1 MANSARAAA
10 GVTTTSALP
19 PRPIVAVIYASC
31 GRSALRRQ
39 TVLLPAAQSLER
51 DLGLAL
57 ALRTTRGITLTEAG
71 TRLLSHADAVASR
84 LAAAGQEMDAL
95 RTLRTGR
102 LRLTAFPSAAAT
114 LIPPALARLATAAPG
129 LDVWLTELEPPEA
142 LTAVLAGDVDLAVL
156 FHHPGAPGPDRHPD
170 LVIDI
175 LGDDPVR
182 AVLPAHHRL
191 AAPGRIRTPLNLA
204 DLAGERWIA
213 GCLRCRT
220 HLQALA
226 RTAGFEPDIRHTTD
240 DYVVVQ
246 NLVAVGLAV
255 ALLPALAL
263 AAAPNT
269 HVATVPISGN
279 PARQISLA
287 HRKEVTAVPAVK
299 AAVRALTTS
308 RDGYQTDQPG
318 RPGLIP
324 PELVTG
330 HPDRS
335 QSALP
340 WSRAGGHW
348 CGAV

>member
-1 MANSARAAA
+1 VREVCAAA
-10 GVTTTSALP
+10 P
-19 PRPIVAVIYASC
+19 D
-31 GRSALRRQ
+31 RSATGSSKLCFDLVVNQAQEPVTDLDALDPRR
-39 TVLLPAAQSLER
+39 LLIFREAARRGSLSAAAAALGWTQPAVGQHIQRLER

-57 ALRTTRGITLTEAG
+57 ALRSTRGITLTEAG

-114 LIPPALARLATAAPG
+114 LIPPALARLAAVAPG

-142 LTAVLAGDVDLAVL
+142 LAAVLAGDVDLAVL
-156 FHHPGAPGPDRHPD
+156 FHHPGAQGSDRHPD

-191 AAPGRIRTPLNLA
+191 ATPGRIRTPLNLA
-204 DLAGERWIA
+204 DLARERWIA

-240 DYVVVQ
+240 DYVVAQ
-246 NLVAVGLAV
+246 NLVAAGLAV

-263 AAAPNT
+263 AAAPNP

-287 HRKEVTAVPAVK
+287 HRKEVTAVPAVT
-299 AAVRALTTS
+299 AAVHALSTS
-308 RDGYQTDQPG
+308 RDGY
-318 RPGLIP
+318 RLA
-324 PELVTG
+324 
-330 HPDRS
+330 S
-335 QSALP
+335 QAGSA
-340 WSRAGGHW
+340 
-348 CGAV
+348 

>member
-1 MANSARAAA
+1 MNQAQEPVTDLDAFDPRRLLIFREAARRGSLSAAA
-10 GVTTTSALP
+10 TALGWTQP
-19 PRPIVAVIYASC
+19 AVGQHIQ
-31 GRSALRRQ
+31 R
-39 TVLLPAAQSLER
+39 LER

-114 LIPPALARLATAAPG
+114 LVPPALARVAAAAPG

-142 LTAVLAGDVDLAVL
+142 LAAILAGDIDLAVL
-156 FHHPGAPGPDRHPD
+156 FHHPGAQGPDRHPD
-170 LVIDI
+170 LVVHI

-182 AVLPAHHRL
+182 AVLPTHHRL
-191 AAPGRIRTPLNLA
+191 AAPGGIPAPLNLA
-204 DLAGERWIA
+204 QLARERWIA

-226 RTAGFEPDIRHTTD
+226 RAAGFQPDIRHTTD
-240 DYVVVQ
+240 DYVVAQ
-246 NLVAVGLAV
+246 NLVAAGLAV

-263 AAAPNT
+263 TAAPNP
-269 HVATVPISGN
+269 HVTTAPINGN

-287 HRKEVTAVPAVK
+287 HRKELTAVPAVK
-299 AAVRALTTS
+299 AAVDALTTS
-308 RDGYQTDQPG
+308 RDSHQ
-318 RPGLIP
+318 L
-324 PELVTG
+324 
-330 HPDRS
+330 
-335 QSALP
+335 A
-340 WSRAGGHW
+340 SRAGP
-348 CGAV
+348 A

>member
-1 MANSARAAA
+1 MNQPQEPVSDLDTLDPRRLLIFRQVARRGSLSAAA
-10 GVTTTSALP
+10 AALGWTQP
-19 PRPIVAVIYASC
+19 AVGQHIQ
-31 GRSALRRQ
+31 R
-39 TVLLPAAQSLER
+39 LER

-57 ALRTTRGITLTEAG
+57 ALRSTRGITLTEAG

-102 LRLTAFPSAAAT
+102 LRLAAFPSAAAT
-114 LIPPALARLATAAPG
+114 LIPSALARLAAAAPG

-142 LTAVLAGDVDLAVL
+142 LAAVLAGGVDLAVL
-156 FHHPGAPGPDRHPD
+156 FHHPGAQGPDRHPD
-170 LVIDI
+170 LVIGI
-175 LGDDPVR
+175 LGDDPVH
-182 AVLPAHHRL
+182 AVLPARHH
-191 AAPGRIRTPLNLA
+191 GGEDGMRTPLNFA
-204 DLAGERWIA
+204 DLARERWIA

-246 NLVAVGLAV
+246 NLVAAGLAV

-263 AAAPNT
+263 AAAPNPQVIT
-269 HVATVPISGN
+269 APISGN

-299 AAVRALTTS
+299 AAVHALTTS
-308 RDGYQTDQPG
+308 WTA
-318 RPGLIP
+318 IN
-324 PELVTG
+324 
-330 HPDRS
+330 
-335 QSALP
+335 
-340 WSRAGGHW
+340 
-348 CGAV
+348 

>member
-1 MANSARAAA
+1 MNQAQEPVIDLDAFDPRRLLIFREVARRGSLSAAA
-10 GVTTTSALP
+10 TALGWTQP
-19 PRPIVAVIYASC
+19 AVGQHIQ
-31 GRSALRRQ
+31 R
-39 TVLLPAAQSLER
+39 LER

-57 ALRTTRGITLTEAG
+57 ALRSTRGITLTEAG

-102 LRLTAFPSAAAT
+102 LRLGAFPSAAAT
-114 LIPPALARLATAAPG
+114 LIPPAMARLAAAAPH

-142 LTAVLAGDVDLAVL
+142 LAAVLGGDIDLAVL
-156 FHHPGAPGPDRHPD
+156 FHHPGVESPDRHPD
-170 LVIDI
+170 LVTHV

-182 AVLPAHHRL
+182 AVLPAHHRQ
-191 AAPGRIRTPLNLA
+191 AKPGGIRAPLDLA
-204 DLAGERWIA
+204 DLARERWIA

-226 RTAGFEPDIRHTTD
+226 RTAGFQPDIRHTTD

-246 NLVAVGLAV
+246 NLVAAGLAV

-263 AAAPNT
+263 VAAPNQ
-269 HVATVPISGN
+269 HVITVPIDGN

-299 AAVRALTTS
+299 TAVHALTTG
-308 RDGYQTDQPG
+308 RDWPQS
-318 RPGLIP
+318 I
-324 PELVTG
+324 
-330 HPDRS
+330 S
-335 QSALP
+335 QADST
-340 WSRAGGHW
+340 
-348 CGAV
+348 